1 MEGTWFK
8 RSKKRGQFG
17 GLCSHSLARMPCS
30 VASDGAPEVS
40 QPPWVFFFLPP
51 FIGRRQTLSMEISKP
66 RPKIPHTHE
75 GQGSV
80 SVLLNCVQACA
91 CLCARPCARSCA
103 HVPIPERDRRQV
115 HFFYFIFL
123 HINEYLSTMGLIH
136 KL

>member
-1 MEGTWFK
+1 MVQEIKEKGTIW
-8 RSKKRGQFG
+8 

-51 FIGRRQTLSMEISKP
+51 FIGPDTGRLSPWRFPYAQT
-66 RPKIPHTHE
+66 KIPHTHE

-91 CLCARPCARSCA
+91 CPCARPCARSCA